1 MIHSLRKAKN
11 ESYLNKLLEGKD
23 ADFQRRVLA
32 VAVEHGLST
41 SDPLFLIMLSTGQL
55 QVLLEDKPSE
65 LDQLFKR
72 WSEAI
77 YEHLEKAKRTA
88 VSGQEIEIRSMVNRL
103 IKHCESKERS
113 RLVVMLPAIGLIV
126 AAVGFGVLTGL
137 SVPVWLAGGYA
148 SGKPK
153 LLTVEQVES
162 LRWLKSPQGRLAR
175 NIVTW
180 NSESLSNLNCTNNP
194 EQRAVVNNAKGKYII
209 ARKSDYCLLRV
220 KSP

>member
-1 MIHSLRKAKN
+1 MIHNLRKAKN

-88 VSGQEIEIRSMVNRL
+88 VSGQEVEIRSMVNRL

-113 RLVVMLPAIGLIV
+113 RLVLMLPAIGLLV
-126 AAVGFGVLTGL
+126 AAIGFGVLTGL

-175 NIVTW
+175 NIITW
-180 NSESLSNLNCTNNP
+180 NSESLSNLSCTNNP
-194 EQRAVVNNAKGKYII
+194 AHRAVVYNAKGLNI
-209 ARKSDYCLLRV
+209 AR
-220 KSP
+220 

>member
-65 LDQLFKR
+65 FNQLFQR

-126 AAVGFGVLTGL
+126 AAIGFGVLTGL

-162 LRWLKSPQGRLAR
+162 LRWLKSYQGQLAR

-180 NSESLSNLNCTNNP
+180 NSESLRNLNCTNNP
-194 EQRAVVNNAKGKYII
+194 EQRAVVDNAKGKYIN
-209 ARKSDYCLLRV
+209 RKSDYCLLRV

>member
-1 MIHSLRKAKN
+1 MIHNLRKAKN

-88 VSGQEIEIRSMVNRL
+88 ISGQEVEIRSMVNRL

-126 AAVGFGVLTGL
+126 AAIGFGVLTGL
-137 SVPVWLAGGYA
+137 SVPVWLGGGYA

-153 LLTVEQVES
+153 LLTVEQVEN

-194 EQRAVVNNAKGKYII
+194 EQRAVVNNAKGKNIT
-209 ARKSDYCLLRV
+209 RKSDYCLLRV

>member
-88 VSGQEIEIRSMVNRL
+88 VSGQEVEIRSMVNRL

-126 AAVGFGVLTGL
+126 AAIGFGVLTGL
-137 SVPVWLAGGYA
+137 SVPVWLGGGYA

-153 LLTVEQVES
+153 LLTVAEVES
-162 LRWLKSPQGRLAR
+162 LRWLKSPQGQLAR
-175 NIVTW
+175 NILTW

-194 EQRAVVNNAKGKYII
+194 EQRAVVNNAKGKYFV
-209 ARKSDYCLLRV
+209 RESDYCLLRV

>member
-77 YEHLEKAKRTA
+77 YENLEKAKRTA
-88 VSGQEIEIRSMVNRL
+88 ISGQEIEIRSMVNRL

-126 AAVGFGVLTGL
+126 TAIGFGVLTGL

-153 LLTVEQVES
+153 LLTVEQVEN
-162 LRWLKSPQGRLAR
+162 LRWLKSVQGQLAK

-194 EQRAVVNNAKGKYII
+194 EQRAVVNNAKGKHLT
-209 ARKSDYCLLRV
+209 RESDYCLLRV

>member
-88 VSGQEIEIRSMVNRL
+88 TSGQEVEIRSMVNRL
-103 IKHCESKERS
+103 IKHSESKERR
-113 RLVVMLPAIGLIV
+113 RLAVMLPAIGLLI
-126 AAVGFGVLTGL
+126 AAIGFGVLTGL
-137 SVPVWLAGGYA
+137 TVPVWLGGGYA

-194 EQRAVVNNAKGKYII
+194 EQRAVVNNAKGKHIT
-209 ARKSDYCLLRV
+209 RKSDYCLLRV

>member
-1 MIHSLRKAKN
+1 MIHNLRKAKN

-88 VSGQEIEIRSMVNRL
+88 ISGQEVEIRSMVNRL

-113 RLVVMLPAIGLIV
+113 RLVVMLPAVGLIV
-126 AAVGFGVLTGL
+126 AAIGFGVLTGL
-137 SVPVWLAGGYA
+137 SVPVWLGGGYA

-162 LRWLKSPQGRLAR
+162 LRWLKSYQGQLAR

-194 EQRAVVNNAKGKYII
+194 EQRAVVNNAKGKHIT
-209 ARKSDYCLLRV
+209 RESDYCLLRV

>member
-88 VSGQEIEIRSMVNRL
+88 VSGQEVEIRSMVNRL

-126 AAVGFGVLTGL
+126 AAIGFGVLTGL
-137 SVPVWLAGGYA
+137 SVPVWLGGGYA

-194 EQRAVVNNAKGKYII
+194 EQRAVVNNAKGKYI

>member
-65 LDQLFKR
+65 LNQLFQR

-88 VSGQEIEIRSMVNRL
+88 VSGQEVEIRSMVNRL
-103 IKHCESKERS
+103 IKHCESKERR
-113 RLVVMLPAIGLIV
+113 RLAVMLPAIGLLI
-126 AAVGFGVLTGL
+126 AAIGFGVLTGL
-137 SVPVWLAGGYA
+137 SVPVWLGGGYA

-180 NSESLSNLNCTNNP
+180 NSESLSNLNCTNYP
-194 EQRAVVNNAKGKYII
+194 EQRAVVDNAKGKNIV
-209 ARKSDYCLLRV
+209 RKSDYCLLRV
-220 KSP
+220 KSH

>member
-1 MIHSLRKAKN
+1 MVHSLRKAKN

-55 QVLLEDKPSE
+55 QVLLEDKPNE

-88 VSGQEIEIRSMVNRL
+88 VSGQEVEIRLMVNRL
-103 IKHCESKERS
+103 IKHSESKERG
-113 RLVVMLPAIGLIV
+113 RLAVMLPAIGLII
-126 AAVGFGVLTGL
+126 AAIGFGVLTGL
-137 SVPVWLAGGYA
+137 TVPVWLAGGYA
-148 SGKPK
+148 PQEPK
-153 LLTVEQVES
+153 LLTVAEVES
-162 LRWLKSPQGRLAR
+162 LRWLKSPQGQLAR
-175 NIVTW
+175 NIITW
-180 NSESLSNLNCTNNP
+180 NSESLTNLNCTNSP
-194 EQRAVVNNAKGKYII
+194 EQKAVVNKAKGKYVV
-209 ARKSDYCLLRV
+209 RKSDYCLLRV

>member
-55 QVLLEDKPSE
+55 QVLLEDKPNE
-65 LDQLFKR
+65 FNQLFQR

-88 VSGQEIEIRSMVNRL
+88 VSGQEVEIRSMVNRL

-113 RLVVMLPAIGLIV
+113 RLVVMLPAIGLVV
-126 AAVGFGVLTGL
+126 AAIGFGVLIGL
-137 SVPVWLAGGYA
+137 TVPVWLAGGYA
-148 SGKPK
+148 PQKPK
-153 LLTVEQVES
+153 LLTVAEVES
-162 LRWLKSPQGRLAR
+162 LRWLKSPQGQLAR

-180 NSESLSNLNCTNNP
+180 NSESLTNLNCTNNP
-194 EQRAVVNNAKGKYII
+194 QQKTLINNEKGKVFV
-209 ARKSDYCLLRV
+209 RKSDYCLLRV
-220 KSP
+220 KPP

>member
-1 MIHSLRKAKN
+1 MVHSLRKAKN
-11 ESYLNKLLEGKD
+11 ESYLNRLLEGKD

-41 SDPLFLIMLSTGQL
+41 NDPLFLIVLSTGQL
-55 QVLLEDKPSE
+55 QVLLEDKPNE
-65 LDQLFKR
+65 LELLFQR

-88 VSGQEIEIRSMVNRL
+88 VSGQEVEIRSMVNRL

-113 RLVVMLPAIGLIV
+113 RLVVMLPAIGLLV
-126 AAVGFGVLTGL
+126 AAIGFGILTGL
-137 SVPVWLAGGYA
+137 TVPVWLAGGYA
-148 SGKPK
+148 PQKPK
-153 LLTVEQVES
+153 LLTVAEVES
-162 LRWLKSPQGRLAR
+162 LRWLKSPKGQLAR

-180 NSESLSNLNCTNNP
+180 NSESLTNLSCTKSP
-194 EQRAVVNNAKGKYII
+194 EQKAVVNNAKGEKI

-220 KSP
+220 KPP